1 MISNRILNLE
11 SSATLAVAAR
21 VAEMRA
27 AGIDV
32 IGLTL
37 GEPDFAT
44 PDHIKEAAKKAVDE
58 NFSHYGPVPGYE
70 WLRKAICKKLK
81 DENGL
86 DYQPNQIVVSTGAK
100 QAICNTVL
108 ALVNPGDEV
117 ILPTPCWVSYAEMV
131 KLAEGVNVMVP
142 TTYESGYKLTAA
154 QLEAAITPRTRL
166 LMLCSPNNPTGSIYS
181 REELAALAVV
191 LERHPEIYIISDEIY
206 EHLNYVGRHYS
217 LAEYDALKERVIIIN
232 GVSKA
237 YAMTGYRIG
246 WQASSVE
253 VANACKKLQGQYTS
267 CSCSVAEKAVEAAY
281 LGPQDCVEEMR
292 QAFDRRRHLVCELAA
307 EIPGLEFTMPEG
319 AFYLFPRVKKYFGK
333 SYGGKTMTCS
343 MDIVEFLLN
352 EGHVATVAGSAF
364 GDDDCI
370 RLSYATDENTLREA
384 LRRMKETLAKLQ

>member
-1 MISNRILNLE
+1 MVSNRILSLE

-27 AGIDV
+27 QGIDV

-44 PDHIKEAAKKAVDE
+44 PEHIKQAAKQAVDD

-70 WLRKAICKKLK
+70 WLRKAICQKLER
-81 DENGL
+81 ENHL
-86 DYQPNQIVVSTGAK
+86 HYAPNQIVVSTGAK

-142 TTYESGYKLTAA
+142 TTFESGYKLTAA
-154 QLEAAITPRTRL
+154 QLEQAITPKTKL

-181 REELAALAVV
+181 REELAALAAV
-191 LERHPEIYIISDEIY
+191 LERHEHVYVISDEIY
-206 EHLNYVGRHYS
+206 EHLNYIGEHCS
-217 LAEYDALKERVIIIN
+217 LAEYESLRERIVIIN

-253 VANACKKLQGQYTS
+253 IANACKKLQGQYTS

-281 LGPQDCVEEMR
+281 LGPQDCVETMR
-292 QAFDRRRHLVCELAA
+292 QAFDHRRHLVCELAGQ
-307 EIPGLEFTMPEG
+307 IPGLEFSEPDG
-319 AFYLFPRVKKYFGK
+319 AFYLFPRVSYYFGK
-333 SYGGKTMTCS
+333 SYEGKTITCS
-343 MDIVEFLLN
+343 MDLVEFLLN
-352 EGHVATVAGSAF
+352 EGHVAVVAGSAF
-364 GDDDCI
+364 GDDTCI
-370 RLSYATDENTLREA
+370 RLSYATSEEVLREA
-384 LRRMKETLAKLQ
+384 FRRMKETLAKLV